1 MWCFAAMG
9 GEQRQIELTVCRKSR
24 SPPPRARTG
33 TNQQITR
40 PGPGDLIILG
50 VSRPFRP
57 DRIRPIPRSLPSI
70 YLCGASLG
78 SEINKSSTSTTWF
91 TTLRVRT
98 AERAPGAAPQ
108 PTRPRSSPTAPT
120 QLTATEEGTRH
131 APDLTHAAGHAG
143 LLVGVFIRIKIKDK
157 IGKVCTTCTAMM
169 PCLLSIPNYFMRH
182 E

>member
-1 MWCFAAMG
+1 MWCFAAMGGG

-108 PTRPRSSPTAPT
+108 PTRPRSSPHGPHPAHGHRGGDSPRPRSHTCCRPCW
-120 QLTATEEGTRH
+120 
-131 APDLTHAAGHAG
+131 AAS
-143 LLVGVFIRIKIKDK
+143 R
-157 IGKVCTTCTAMM
+157 
-169 PCLLSIPNYFMRH
+169 R
-182 E
+182 